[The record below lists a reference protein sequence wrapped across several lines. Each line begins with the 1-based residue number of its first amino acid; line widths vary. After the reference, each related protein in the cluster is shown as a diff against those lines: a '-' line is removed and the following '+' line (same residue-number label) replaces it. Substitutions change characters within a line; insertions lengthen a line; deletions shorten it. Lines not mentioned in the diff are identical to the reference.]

1 MDRGKRVCTGCEGID
16 VPVPTP
22 DAPDADLIVCE
33 VQVPA
38 DTGKGICDVL
48 GDLEDSA
55 RLFTDEGLVIRD
67 EFRATREDRDWLL
80 SAQSP
85 EILRAPRRRAPR
97 GRREPWLSETI
108 REWRGPGCSGS

>member
-1 MDRGKRVCTGCEGID
+1 MPLDRGNRICTGCEGID
-16 VPVPTP
+16 VPVPTL

-38 DTGKGICDVL
+38 VTGKGLCDVL

-55 RLFTDEGLVIRD
+55 RLFTVEGLVLRD
-67 EFRATREDRDWLL
+67 KFRATREGRDWLL

-85 EILRAPRRRAPR
+85 AALRARLGGVPLEVDAN
-97 GRREPWLSETI
+97 
-108 REWRGPGCSGS
+108 PG